1 MIITTTIWLTAETE
15 RSEDSEKIFVEIEH
29 DLTREDLNEFVRE
42 QGFSDYKSYFSH
54 YITDSDDLNEVLND
68 IEKNICIETDIK
80 IYCDNLPE
88 LQNFIQRKYQNEIL
102 RALLKKIKTED
113 YSLDI

>member
-29 DLTREDLNEFVRE
+29 DLTREDLNEFACE

-54 YITDSDDLNEVLND
+54 YITDSDDLNEALND